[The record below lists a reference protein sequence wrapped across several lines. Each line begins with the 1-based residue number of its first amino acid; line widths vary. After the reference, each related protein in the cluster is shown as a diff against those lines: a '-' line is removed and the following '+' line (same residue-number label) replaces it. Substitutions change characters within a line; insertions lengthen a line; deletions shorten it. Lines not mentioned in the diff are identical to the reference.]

1 MGGSASKQVSKD
13 TVGLIDPGANNTKL
27 IQTMDQL
34 FQQLLTST
42 NPIHF
47 KEALKGS
54 SEGLCGG
61 MLVILQP
68 EIEKE
73 FQRLAIQDPYAKNS
87 SKAIIQSVF
96 KGYETIEDFSSSAL
110 SKTLCREITLFF
122 LRMIILVA
130 TCTLSVRPNRL
141 MTGLLGTLGSQLV
154 EPAKQME
161 EIGLLKYKGQV
172 EIVLKEGQAR
182 KPDQPSSEFK
192 DLFRPLSLAREDDN
206 LRSIIKTVLKSEAT
220 SSNPDKVVKK
230 DKDPLFLVVFQS
242 NEYVFDLQN
251 MVVYQ
256 NKVMENGRVGVMS
269 LSTTIL
275 DAFKSDEQLRAE
287 EKAREKA
294 RGGSRKHR
302 SKRVRFTRKALKGGD
317 PSVDIQYYLF
327 NRTMVGCAK
336 TDPKRSLCTSSPELR
351 VSRTDAPIDFVSKVI
366 NHYTSV
372 FNGSVDSKETVKK
385 EGVEIEFKVKGST
398 DKVYTGLTLLEP
410 KTYER
415 LNLLLESSEA
425 GKIQEGTSLA
435 VYRAYTLASGYAN
448 NELQT
453 YICHDRWGAANIK
466 LTDLPFF
473 ALFEQLYNDHQGMQM
488 EPETKDKYRSFINK
502 LSAYGTVEKISD
514 DPSLQNLRF
523 RNLTKDT
530 PLCKASLSGFN
541 TIKDASVISG
551 VFGEYAV
558 ITKEYT
564 DLIESITKIMDKV
577 FDYKLFLK
585 EDRIK
590 LRPIFVTDPRGA
602 QKVLTEIIEEARTTL
617 ENHILAVEDSYMK
630 GVALLTGGTIET
642 LLKASPPTGDKIDL
656 KSLVV

>member
-1 MGGSASKQVSKD
+1 MGGNASKQITEDK
-13 TVGLIDPGANNTKL
+13 VGIIDPGANNTKL
-27 IQTMDQL
+27 IQTMNHL

-42 NPIHF
+42 NPIDF

-54 SEGLCGG
+54 SQGLCGG

-73 FQRLAIQDPYAKNS
+73 FQRLAIQDPLSKNS
-87 SKAIIQSVF
+87 SKSIIQSVF

-110 SKTLCREITLFF
+110 SKALCSEITLFF

-154 EPAKQME
+154 EPAKQKE
-161 EIGLLKYKGQV
+161 EIGLLKMKGMV
-172 EIVLKEGQAR
+172 EIPLKEGVPR
-182 KPDQPSSEFK
+182 KSDQPSSEMKDIFK
-192 DLFRPLSLAREDDN
+192 PLSSVKDDDI
-206 LRSIIKTVLKSEAT
+206 LRSMIKTVLKSDAT
-220 SSNPDKVVKK
+220 STNPDKIVKK
-230 DKDPLFLVVFQS
+230 DKDPLFLVVFAS

-251 MVVYQ
+251 MLVYQ
-256 NKVMENGRVGVMS
+256 NKVIENGKVGVMS

-275 DAFKSDEQLRAE
+275 DAIKETKLPPVRS
-287 EKAREKA
+287 
-294 RGGSRKHR
+294 GGSRKHR
-302 SKRVRFTRKALKGGD
+302 SRGARITRKAIKGGD
-317 PSVDIQYYLF
+317 PVVDIQYYLF
-327 NRTMVGCAK
+327 NRTMSGCVK
-336 TDPKRSLCTSSPELR
+336 SDPKRSLCTTSPEKHI
-351 VSRTDAPIDFVSKVI
+351 SKDMAPLDFVRDVI
-366 NHYTSV
+366 MHYTSV
-372 FNGSVDSKETVKK
+372 FNGSVDSKETIKT
-385 EGVEIEFKVKGST
+385 EGAQIEFNLKESSSEKI
-398 DKVYTGLTLLEP
+398 YTGMTLMEP
-410 KTYER
+410 TTYER

-453 YICHDRWGAANIK
+453 YICHDRWGTSNIK

-473 ALFEQLYNDHQGMQM
+473 ALFEQLYNDHKGEQM
-488 EPETKDKYRSFINK
+488 EPDTREKYISFINK
-502 LSAYGTVEKISD
+502 LSAYGTVENTNDSEE
-514 DPSLQNLRF
+514 PSMQTLQF
-523 RNLTKDT
+523 RDLTKDT
-530 PLCKASLSGFN
+530 NLCKASLSGFN
-541 TIKDASVISG
+541 TIKDASAISG

-564 DLIESITKIMDKV
+564 DLIEYITKIMDKV

-602 QKVLTEIIEEARTTL
+602 QKVLTEIIEEARAIL
-617 ENHILAVEDSYMK
+617 EEHILAVEDSYMK
-630 GVALLTGGTIET
+630 GVAILTGTTVET
-642 LLKASPPTGDKIDL
+642 LLKSSPPTGDKNGFG
-656 KSLVV
+656 SLV